1 MTGTAG
7 AILPPPS
14 SFVPPKETTMI
25 VTNGWD
31 ARLLVVRCDDGRWE
45 VRAGAGC
52 LLLIGWGV
60 VRLMRWIGKDD
71 EPKLTG

>member
-1 MTGTAG
+1 MTETAG
-7 AILPPPS
+7 AQLPRPS
-14 SFVPPKETTMI
+14 SFVPLKETPMI

-31 ARLLVVRCDDGRWE
+31 ALLLVVRCDDGRWE

-60 VRLMRWIGKDD
+60 VRFLRWIGKDD
-71 EPKLTG
+71 DPKPTG

>member
-1 MTGTAG
+1 
-7 AILPPPS
+7 
-14 SFVPPKETTMI
+14 MI

-31 ARLLVVRCDDGRWE
+31 ALLLVIRCDDSRWE

-60 VRLMRWIGKDD
+60 VRLLRWIGKDD
-71 EPKLTG
+71 DPKPTG